1 MPTQKHKD
9 QRVAVFID
17 AQNMYHSARHL
28 YNDSRVNFKEILKTA
43 VDGRRLVRAFSYV
56 ISTKTGEERGFF
68 DAMSKL
74 GIENRAKDLQEFF
87 GGAKKADWDVG
98 IAIDVVR
105 TLDLI
110 DVVVLVSGDGDF
122 IPLIEYVRNRGRRA
136 EVISFGRSTSGKLK
150 EAVDEFIDLD
160 DASSKYLLKKTGGRS
175 RTQTKTQTSAQSS
188 TSSAEEPRTKPKTTK
203 IHK

>member
-9 QRVAVFID
+9 QRVAIFID

-28 YNDSRVNFKEILKTA
+28 YNDSRVNFKEILKTGI
-43 VDGRRLVRAFSYV
+43 DGRRLVRAFSYV

-105 TLDLI
+105 TLDLV
-110 DVVVLVSGDGDF
+110 DVIVLVSGDGDF
-122 IPLIEYVRNRGRRA
+122 IPLIEYVQNRGRRA

-150 EAVDEFIDLD
+150 EVADEFIDLD
-160 DASSKYLLKKTGGRS
+160 EDSSKYLLKKTSGRT
-175 RTQTKTQTSAQSS
+175 RTQAKANT
-188 TSSAEEPRTKPKTTK
+188 EEKPKTKPKTTK